1 MQTTPAS
8 LSQRYGADR
17 VLAVTGEQVQAYSYG
32 PDWIAEEHLY
42 VPRPNA
48 PQAQPGWV
56 LGTALHRAS
65 GLTTLSVFEACA
77 VADGPVAQL
86 ALPYGLP
93 LGLHGQFV
101 AG

>member
-1 MQTTPAS
+1 MGPTACWPWRAS
-8 LSQRYGADR
+8 RC
-17 VLAVTGEQVQAYSYG
+17 YSYG
-32 PDWIAEEHLY
+32 PDWIAEEYLY

-65 GLTTLSVFEACA
+65 GLTTLSVF
-77 VADGPVAQL
+77 DGPVAQL

-101 AG
+101 EV